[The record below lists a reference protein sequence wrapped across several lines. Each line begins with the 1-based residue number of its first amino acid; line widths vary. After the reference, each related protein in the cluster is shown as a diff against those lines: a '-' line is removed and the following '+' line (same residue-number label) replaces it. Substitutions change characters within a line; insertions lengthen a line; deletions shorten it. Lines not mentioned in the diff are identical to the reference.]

1 MNALMISATSFR
13 QLSQKCQAEILGL
26 LTKDPSGSVAGHT
39 SSPAPSKNGS
49 YSGTAT
55 ALSEREMRKF
65 LNGVS
70 TKTRNFLESL
80 ADMPARFNVG
90 SLLKKLHMQS
100 ADIRGILAGLT
111 KRTRTISGEKD
122 ADFFASVLQDD
133 DINKC
138 ISEIH
143 PTTHE
148 SLRQI
153 FKKK

>member
-1 MNALMISATSFR
+1 MNALLISSTSFR
-13 QLSQKCQAEILGL
+13 QLSSKCQAEVLAV
-26 LTKDPSGSVAGHT
+26 LTRDVSGFVAGGT
-39 SSPAPSKNGS
+39 NNPPPSKSGA
-49 YSGTAT
+49 YTGTAT

-65 LNGVS
+65 LNGVG
-70 TKTRNFLESL
+70 TKTRNFLECL

-90 SLLKKLHMQS
+90 ALLKKLHLQYG
-100 ADIRGILAGLT
+100 DIRGILAGLT
-111 KRTRTISGEKD
+111 KRTRTISGESD

-153 FKKK
+153 FKTK